1 MAKPCFSAPEALRAR
16 PSEAHLILRAGGT
29 HGVRGSLALESV
41 ASVGSAQTLG
51 GPWELPWPGEALSWQ
66 PGGGGGSGA
75 ELDNS
80 GEESGPAAR
89 LVEWLPPCGNDAA
102 HCTVTLEEEEL
113 IMKMN
118 I

>member
-1 MAKPCFSAPEALRAR
+1 MLLKP
-16 PSEAHLILRAGGT
+16 
-29 HGVRGSLALESV
+29 GVVLELPGQEKRFPGSL
-41 ASVGSAQTLG
+41 
-51 GPWELPWPGEALSWQ
+51 GE
-66 PGGGGGSGA
+66 GGSGA

-89 LVEWLPPCGNDAA
+89 LVEWLPPGGNDAA

-118 I
+118 N